1 MKICF
6 NLSHRQGHINLYFVS
21 NMEYFNTF
29 SKEFKLGVTMTY
41 LTFEAKSTLTMKNY
55 LLHKKLNCTYLL
67 IVGSSFGFSL
77 LILKTDSTVLE
88 LLIFFILD

>member
-6 NLSHRQGHINLYFVS
+6 NLSHGQGHINLYFVS

-55 LLHKKLNCTYLL
+55 
-67 IVGSSFGFSL
+67 
-77 LILKTDSTVLE
+77 
-88 LLIFFILD
+88 